1 MNKSSMNGK
10 TKEENIRVTSA
21 PQLTRDFDGDGSEQ
35 RDSLTRS
42 SAGTHSRHSQRTSKR
57 KGSEWE
63 ILGNLEKGVSYTI
76 KPKKHEGYL
85 YKRRKWPL
93 KGWHKRY
100 FLIEQGFFTYAK
112 SEADLHRGRTLG
124 RFNIGVAV
132 ISANYA
138 EMRIDIDAEESVHH
152 VKLDTME
159 VFGLFLEQLQ
169 QHRLYVQHQTNCSAS
184 APDPDCVSPVSQL
197 GPASL
202 TFSSHR
208 NSLLRG
214 GAGGGARAGRAAVLA
229 EMAAQDEQL
238 TGHVQRINTQLGQL
252 MDTLGRLEAEGGEQ
266 SSSAMKKLLKLR
278 KKKSNGGTVSGRAAT
293 TDRASPVDGEGE
305 LVSTLT
311 SMAALST
318 SNPSLASL
326 SLGRPTSLS
335 GLDPPAQ
342 HGAAASS
349 RPVSIG
355 GCAAGAAAAPGRE
368 EAVNMA
374 IDIQADLATM
384 QKEYLGKRD
393 QVRQLL
399 EADSKGSSLQPSMA
413 MMASLRQSLRAAQ
426 EQNQALRARLA
437 RIHAEADTS
446 DLPPV
451 VSMPEVATLPRGMN
465 NAMSFSSSCMSEFF
479 DAREYIN
486 SGEDSEDEEV
496 EDRDGGG
503 QSVELVCKNI
513 GKDLSKISMPVTL
526 NEPLST
532 LQRLCEELE
541 YSDLLD
547 KAAAATSPL
556 DRMVWVAAF
565 AISAYGSTNARASH
579 KPFNPLL
586 GETYECVREDKG
598 FRYIAEQVS
607 HHPPV
612 SCAQATGADW
622 CWSQALRIRSKF
634 WGKSMEFQ
642 PEGKI
647 NLALRG
653 HGEEYTWNKVTSCIH
668 NILGQERWVD
678 LYGECVITCPQ
689 SGLTARIQFVK
700 ASYWSNKRHEMFGTI
715 TDAGA
720 GGAVV
725 TNMFGKWSEALYIGK
740 APSARCI
747 WRPGSL
753 PEEAQL
759 YYGFS
764 RFAIE
769 LNEVTAVEK
778 EKIPPTDARYRPD
791 QRALEEGRFA
801 EAENVK
807 LGLEQA
813 QRDRKRQRDH
823 GQVGGRGGKTEDI
836 ITNYLCFSWS
846 PTPHSGSI
854 TTEMTGR
861 IRTLRTPARC
871 RRSGSLAKNTGTAET
886 TAFKMSLL
894 NRSGELVILNEI
906 ICDIYEL
913 MMILPFDATI
923 TVYSL

>member
-10 TKEENIRVTSA
+10 TREENIRVTSA

-426 EQNQALRARLA
+426 EQNRARLA

-725 TNMFGKWSEALYIGK
+725 TNMSGKWSEALYIGK

-823 GQVGGRGGKTEDI
+823 GQVGEEERRRS

-846 PTPHSGSI
+846 PTPHYGSI

-923 TVYSL
+923 TVYVYSL